1 MYYLV
6 YKWDGVL
13 KLSFKYSNFSISGV
27 KIIGQLYGGGKKFYP
42 TLCIKINFKIIKNL
56 VVKHETKKYK
66 QNTIINT
73 VFFLEKFFLYM
84 TSKAEIMKDN
94 IGKLKSSII
103 KNTAKRQKQKIRKKI
118 IQFKIT

>member
-1 MYYLV
+1 MILATDWTSRWVYQTESLEINQIMYYLV

-66 QNTIINT
+66 
-73 VFFLEKFFLYM
+73 
-84 TSKAEIMKDN
+84 
-94 IGKLKSSII
+94 
-103 KNTAKRQKQKIRKKI
+103 
-118 IQFKIT
+118 

>member
-1 MYYLV
+1 
-6 YKWDGVL
+6 
-13 KLSFKYSNFSISGV
+13 
-27 KIIGQLYGGGKKFYP
+27 
-42 TLCIKINFKIIKNL
+42 
-56 VVKHETKKYK
+56 
-66 QNTIINT
+66 
-73 VFFLEKFFLYM
+73 M